1 MLITTCDTVLPGQNR
16 ILLYGSREQAVASGW
31 GDAQFEY
38 LDACFERK
46 QKVAVINQYGHMDV
60 VVIPEEGRSGYKLA
74 ESHRLTGVEIHEL
87 AVREKWKDAVLIDNS
102 GDPEHVGALVE
113 GLALSNYQFLKY
125 LSKPEIKRHTFKNL
139 AVLNGSENQIRMLN
153 SVVESVAV
161 ARDLVNEP
169 ASFLN
174 APALAMEIE
183 RISHQAGIEVEI
195 FDKARIESLKMGGI
209 LAVNRGSVDPPR
221 FIILK
226 WEPEMAVNEAPVVL
240 VGKGITF
247 DTGGLSIKPTPG
259 SMDEMKS
266 DMAGAAA
273 VTGILLALARIG
285 WPVRT
290 IGLIPATDNRPDGN
304 AYAPGDI
311 IHLHD
316 GTSVEIL
323 NCDAEGRL
331 ILADALSYAKK
342 YNPELVID
350 LATLTGSAQVAL
362 GPLASAVMGTASDEV
377 FSLLEEAGFTTHE
390 RVVRFPLWEDYGK
403 LLESE
408 IADVKNIGGRYAGAI
423 TAGKFLERFTGYP
436 WIHLDIAGTA
446 FLTARESYRGIGG
459 TGTGVRLIIE
469 FLRKLYLE
477 NKGKNG

>member
-1 MLITTCDTVLPGQNR
+1 MLITKCNSVLPGQNR
-16 ILLYGSREQAVASGW
+16 ILLFGSREQAVVSGW
-31 GDAQFEY
+31 TEAQADY
-38 LDACFERK
+38 LDSCFERK
-46 QKVAVINQYGHMDV
+46 QRIVTINQYGHMDV
-60 VVIPEEGRSGYKLA
+60 AVIPDTGKSGYKLI
-74 ESHRLTGVEIHEL
+74 ESHRITGAEIHEI
-87 AVREKWKDAVLIDNS
+87 AIREKWKEAVVIDHS
-102 GDPEHVGALVE
+102 DDRVRLGAFVE
-113 GLALSNYQFLKY
+113 GFALSSYQFLKY
-125 LSKPEIKRHTFKNL
+125 LSKPDEKKHSFSNL
-139 AVLNGSENQIRMLN
+139 AVLNGSDDQLKLLN
-153 SVVESVAV
+153 SLVESVFI

-169 ASFLN
+169 ASFLT
-174 APALAMEIE
+174 APRLAREIE
-183 RISHQAGIEVEI
+183 RFSRSSGLEIEI
-195 FDKARIESLKMGGI
+195 FDKARIEALKMGGL
-209 LAVNRGSVDPPR
+209 LAVNRGSIDPPR
-221 FIILK
+221 FIILA
-226 WEPEMAVNEAPVVL
+226 WEPEQAVNQAPLVL

-247 DTGGLSIKPTPG
+247 DTGGLTIKPTPG

-273 VTGILLALARIG
+273 VAGILLALSRLG

-304 AYAPGDI
+304 AYAPGDVI
-311 IHLHD
+311 YLHD
-316 GTSVEIL
+316 GSSAEIM

-350 LATLTGSAQVAL
+350 LATLTGSAQASL
-362 GPLASAVMGTASDEV
+362 GPLAAAFMGTASDEV
-377 FSLLEEAGFTTHE
+377 LSLLEEAGFATHE

-446 FLTARESYRGIGG
+446 FLTSRDSYRGIGG

-469 FLRKLYLE
+469 LIRKLYLE
-477 NKGKNG
+477 KKE